1 MPSPCLY
8 GNAMQQQTQTSH
20 TCCTSVLFSSATW
33 RESFGEVVQYAK
45 EHPVALDKLQAAA
58 SKAAAEREEREAAA
72 RLTKRRQQR
81 QRDRKQLE
89 SRPVLQGSGLKQA
102 QEALRQQQAAVKAAA
117 AAEKQAAL
125 AAEELNKRAMHKGT
139 PRSTATLTA
148 RSKRGTPRAAAA
160 AAAGSTAG
168 EAAAGSGGGS
178 ELSPTSRSLV
188 PTEQSRA
195 ALAEAG
201 LDRDSILAACHG
213 LWELSCRDDLV
224 DAVAEFVP
232 QLCAVLS
239 IAELSIAHEAAA
251 GVLAQLAAH
260 GEVVNRLLHTDMV
273 RCLEVACV
281 VEELMKEGAGDS
293 LFMPRLI
300 AIAMARL
307 SSHMHG
313 RGLLVAHE
321 STQRLFHQLV
331 ACPLLDVHQ
340 PAILGLLECIKHNR
354 SFYGGWLAEVT
365 LEVLSDAA
373 EAEAQSSRVLLA
385 GAATC
390 AALCLSKGGR
400 KALRGDEAGPLLV
413 CWFEVTQTALSG
425 LDKDEAMSMQEKR
438 ERRADL
444 TKALQMISLAL
455 WYNTTQDARN
465 TQPQL

>member
-1 MPSPCLY
+1 M
-8 GNAMQQQTQTSH
+8 
-20 TCCTSVLFSSATW
+20 
-33 RESFGEVVQYAK
+33 
-45 EHPVALDKLQAAA
+45 ALDKLQAAA

-125 AAEELNKRAMHKGT
+125 AAEELNKRALHKGT
-139 PRSTATLTA
+139 PRSTAALTA

-160 AAAGSTAG
+160 AGSTAD
-168 EAAAGSGGGS
+168 EAAGGSGGGS
-178 ELSPTSRSLV
+178 ALSPTSRSLV

-455 WYNTTQDARN
+455 W
-465 TQPQL
+465 